1 MRLGD
6 ELAVIRACCLYCN
19 SLPTLSLRYAV
30 CAIHAGLFLMLSLS
44 FGRRKAI
51 FTRVS
56 LVRSVGFWAAVGRR
70 LSGGI
75 DHLGR
80 RHLGVEG
87 FLQASENILWDVT
100 ACWW

>member
-1 MRLGD
+1 M
-6 ELAVIRACCLYCN
+6 
-19 SLPTLSLRYAV
+19 
-30 CAIHAGLFLMLSLS
+30 
-44 FGRRKAI
+44 
-51 FTRVS
+51 S

-87 FLQASENILWDVT
+87 FLQASENILWNIMGVLVVMG
-100 ACWW
+100 